1 MGVVMGDGRFANRLY
16 GLPGGGAVSVK
27 GQVSNLPLPNLWG
40 MGLGK
45 MGPRM
50 REDTGGGLHEAGD
63 F

>member
-1 MGVVMGDGRFANRLY
+1 MGDGLFANSPY

-45 MGPRM
+45 MGPRI
-50 REDTGGGLHEAGD
+50 REDNGSGGWLHGWRFE
-63 F
+63 

>member
-1 MGVVMGDGRFANRLY
+1 MGPRMRED
-16 GLPGGGAVSVK
+16 
-27 GQVSNLPLPNLWG
+27 LWG
-40 MGLGK
+40 RGGGK